1 MFNNLPRHTLIRK
14 TNGGV
19 FLIKCKIYQFLG
31 GKDCPCYIGHLYS
44 DNGVDYEPA
53 TCYINDIEC
62 VLEEPNYAMEVQ

>member
-1 MFNNLPRHTLIRK
+1 MFDNLPRHTLIRK

-19 FLIKCKIYQFLG
+19 FLVKCKIDQFLG
-31 GKDCPCYIGHLYS
+31 GKEVPCYIGHLYS